1 MRVSARL
8 PCAWRPLGVV
18 GVLLAL
24 LLRFAIPTG
33 YMLAG
38 DGSLAIV
45 PCPSAGA
52 VPSLAQPVETE
63 AHPMAM
69 VHGDHAM
76 AMAHGDHAM
85 LMEHGGR
92 DPGPPAH
99 DPTGHQ
105 DPTCPYAAVSA
116 PLLPPQ
122 PPTLAEVVRTEFAE
136 PSLPVARHHAAIALA
151 APPPPSRGPPIL
163 S

>member
-1 MRVSARL
+1 VRVSAHL
-8 PCAWRPLGVV
+8 PASWRHLGLV

-52 VPSLAQPVETE
+52 VPSQPAEIA
-63 AHPMAM
+63 AHPMPMA
-69 VHGDHAM
+69 HGDHAM

-85 LMEHGGR
+85 LMGHGGHE
-92 DPGPPAH
+92 PGPPAH
-99 DPTGHQ
+99 DPERQ
-105 DPTCPYAAVSA
+105 PDSTCPYAAVSA

-122 PPTLAEVVRTEFAE
+122 PPVLAQPVPIGFAE
-136 PSLPVARHHAAIALA
+136 PPLPVAAHRAVATLA
-151 APPPPSRGPPIL
+151 APPPPSRGPPDL